1 MIDNI
6 LIKEQLLNSKS
17 TLTLEEQKELADY
30 TIKSATRNSLKTFL
44 IIFPV
49 MIIAMLV
56 MVVGILYFVK
66 GGSK

>member
-6 LIKEQLLNSKS
+6 IIKEQILNSKS

-49 MIIAMLV
+49 MIIAMLIIAV
-56 MVVGILYFVK
+56 AIIYFVK
-66 GGSK
+66 GGSR